1 MARQI
6 SQIIDDLISNVKE
19 LKRALDPITRLVE
32 AFKSGDG
39 PFPFKTARRA
49 GKGPRTPRKSASLG
63 KAAPN
68 GGKAIKKAGKPNA
81 GRQAQGRYM
90 GLVRN
95 LSKADKAEVK
105 KVRAE
110 KGVEEAIKV
119 AMAKKG

>member
-1 MARQI
+1 M
-6 SQIIDDLISNVKE
+6 KE